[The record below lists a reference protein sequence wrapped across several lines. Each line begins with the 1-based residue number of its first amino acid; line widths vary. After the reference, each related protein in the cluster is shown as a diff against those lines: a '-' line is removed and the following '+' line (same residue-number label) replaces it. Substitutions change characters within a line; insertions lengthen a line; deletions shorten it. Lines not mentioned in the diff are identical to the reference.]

1 VEGLSDRPATLSVMD
16 IHARDRSLRRPGLLG
31 CGHRPAALLAALA
44 EPPLAAIPARV
55 RREVWRRD
63 RGMCQ
68 WPLEEGGI
76 CGCQDRSAL
85 EPVEPR
91 ALGGPPTAANV
102 RVLCD
107 FHHDLAARRAFGD
120 GLEGGAIESRL
131 RRAAH

>member
-1 VEGLSDRPATLSVMD
+1 MD
-16 IHARDRSLRRPGLLG
+16 TQARDRSSRRPALPTRV
-31 CGHRPAALLAALA
+31 HRTAALLAALS

-63 RGMCQ
+63 HGMCQ
-68 WPLEEGGI
+68 WPLEEGGT
-76 CGCQDRSAL
+76 CGSQGRSAL
-85 EPVEPR
+85 DPVEPR

-120 GLEGGAIESRL
+120 GVEGGAIGSPR